1 MLVFINFSPKFISN
15 NVVLYKMFTK
25 IHHIIFIYF
34 LKFSYFEFVPGSF
47 IKIGKTEP
55 IFVKTGRLGG
65 GFAIPGL
72 N

>member
-1 MLVFINFSPKFISN
+1 
-15 NVVLYKMFTK
+15 MFTK